1 MWRCNACSYVWSGE
15 EPPDTCP
22 NCDAPKSKFGRLS
35 DKAVEAIERAGFAN
49 SLLMQ
54 LHLLMDQVMDV
65 AEDGLDDNL
74 DPNCA
79 KIFDQAFEQA
89 QDLQQ
94 LVKAE
99 LQSHVGKGKWG

>member
-1 MWRCNACSYVWSGE
+1 V
-15 EPPDTCP
+15 
-22 NCDAPKSKFGRLS
+22 
-35 DKAVEAIERAGFAN
+35 IERAGFAN

-65 AEDGLDDNL
+65 AEDGIDDNL
-74 DPNCA
+74 DSNCA
-79 KIFDQAFEQA
+79 KIFGQAFEQA

-99 LQSHVGKGKWG
+99 LHSHVSKGKWG